1 MKTTQEERNGLAR
14 YIAENAG
21 VIQAHVAS
29 DILSDF
35 DALEKEN
42 AALRERAEKAEM
54 QAAKLAEQIDTWEV
68 ECPNDMHMWQCKVF
82 TDNAECPKNQ
92 AECWLEWAA
101 QP

>member
-1 MKTTQEERNGLAR
+1 MPTGVGGMMKTLMDEYAE
-14 YIAENAG
+14 IAVEAKRENA
-21 VIQAHVAS
+21 
-29 DILSDF
+29 
-35 DALEKEN
+35 E
-42 AALRERAEKAEM
+42 LRERAEKAER
-54 QAAKLAEQIDTWEV
+54 QAAKLAELIDTWEV

>member
-1 MKTTQEERNGLAR
+1 MTNHQISWQKTVEEMAR
-14 YIAENAG
+14 LCE
-21 VIQAHVAS
+21 
-29 DILSDF
+29 
-35 DALEKEN
+35 EN
-42 AALRERAEKAEM
+42 AALRERAEKAER